1 MRSYPKGCILSFTC
15 NQLLIKSKEK
25 TLLDVSFSFE
35 RSFALIGESG
45 SGKSLTLKALL
56 GMLPQEL
63 QSLLEYDASY
73 ELKRG
78 QSIAFVPQNPF
89 TALSPLTKIEKQFM
103 APLEQAQKYLRM
115 VGLDVDFLDRF
126 PSELSGGQ
134 LQRLIIAMALSIEPK
149 LLLLDEPTTALDEES
164 KTTVLDL
171 IEKLQK
177 ECGFDLLFVT
187 HDIGT
192 IEHLCD
198 EVGIIKNGKIVERGL
213 TKTILHD
220 PKVAYTKQLLE
231 SGFRQRSFRE

>member
-1 MRSYPKGCILSFTC
+1 MSFAFK
-15 NQLLIKSKEK
+15 Q
-25 TLLDVSFSFE
+25 
-35 RSFALIGESG
+35 SFALIGESG

-63 QSLLEYDASY
+63 DAVMKYDASY
-73 ELKRG
+73 VLQRG
-78 QSIAFVPQNPF
+78 KNIAFVPQNPF

-103 APLEQAQKYLRM
+103 APYEQAQKYLEM
-115 VGLDVDFLDRF
+115 VGLEIAFLDRF

-134 LQRLIIAMALSIEPK
+134 LQRLIIAMALSIEPR

-164 KTTVLDL
+164 KTTILEL
-171 IEKLQK
+171 IYSLHQAY
-177 ECGFDLLFVT
+177 GFDLLFVT

-198 EVGIIKNGKIVERGL
+198 EVGIIKNGKIIEYGL
-213 TKTILHD
+213 TKKILYD
-220 PKVAYTKQLLE
+220 PKEAYTKQLLE

>member
-1 MRSYPKGCILSFTC
+1 MPSDSKGELLSFSC
-15 NQLLIKSKEK
+15 KQLLIKSKEK
-25 TLLDVSFSFE
+25 TLVDIAFSFE
-35 RSFALIGESG
+35 KSFALIGESG

-56 GMLPQEL
+56 EMLPQEL
-63 QSLLEYDASY
+63 YSLLEYDASY
-73 ELKRG
+73 ALKRG

-103 APLEQAQKYLRM
+103 APREQAQKYLRM
-115 VGLDVDFLDRF
+115 VDLEIDFLDRF

-134 LQRLIIAMALSIEPK
+134 LQRLIIAMALSIEPR

-171 IEKLQK
+171 INTLQK

-192 IEHLCD
+192 IEHLCE
-198 EVGIIKNGKIVERGL
+198 EVGIIKSGKIIEAGL
-213 TKTILHD
+213 TKTILND
-220 PKVAYTKQLLE
+220 PKEAYTKQLLE
-231 SGFRQRSFRE
+231 SGFRQRSFRT

>member
-1 MRSYPKGCILSFTC
+1 MSADSKGELLSFTC
-15 NQLLIKSKEK
+15 KQLLIKSKAK
-25 TLLDVSFSFE
+25 TLVDVAFSFE
-35 RSFALIGESG
+35 KSFALIGESG

-56 GMLPQEL
+56 GMLPNEL
-63 QSLLEYDASY
+63 DSVLEYDASY
-73 ELKRG
+73 ALKRG

-103 APLEQAQKYLRM
+103 VSPEQAQKYLRM
-115 VGLDVDFLDRF
+115 VDLDVDFLDRF

-134 LQRLIIAMALSIEPK
+134 LQRLIIAMALSIEPQ

-164 KTTVLDL
+164 KTTVLEL
-171 IEKLQK
+171 ISALQHT
-177 ECGFDLLFVT
+177 CGFDLLFVT

-198 EVGIIKNGKIVERGL
+198 EVGIIKNGKIIERGL
-213 TKTILHD
+213 TKHILHD

-231 SGFRQRSFRE
+231 SGFRQRSFRA

>member
-1 MRSYPKGCILSFTC
+1 VPVDSKGELLSFTC
-15 NQLLIKSKEK
+15 KELLIQSKAK
-25 TLLDVSFSFE
+25 TLLHVNFSFE

-63 QSLLEYDASY
+63 ESTLSYDASY

-78 QSIAFVPQNPF
+78 ESIAFVPQNPF
-89 TALSPLTKIEKQFM
+89 TALSPLTKIGKQFM
-103 APLEQAQKYLRM
+103 ITKGNAQKYLRM
-115 VGLDVDFLDRF
+115 VNLDVDFLDRF

-134 LQRLIIAMALSIEPK
+134 LQRLVLAMALSIEPR

-164 KTTVLDL
+164 KTTVLEL
-171 IEKLQK
+171 IASLQK
-177 ECGFDLLFVT
+177 TCGFDLLFVT

-192 IEHLCD
+192 IEHLCE
-198 EVGIIKNGKIVERGL
+198 EVGIIKNGKIIESGL
-213 TKTILHD
+213 TQQILND
-220 PKVAYTKQLLE
+220 PKEAYTQQLLM